1 MFFDP
6 VYLLF
11 MIPGLIIAGIAS
23 MLTKSTFEKYS
34 HVQAQSGMTGAQ
46 AAAKML
52 ASAGIRDV
60 RIEAVNGFLTD
71 HYDPSCRT
79 LRLSESVYASSSLSA
94 IGVACHEA
102 GHAIQDAAE
111 YKPMYL
117 RSALVPV
124 TNFASTFSYFILIA
138 GFIFQSSGLVLFG
151 AILFSAA
158 VLFAIVTLPVEWDA
172 SSRAKKLMVRCGIVS
187 AGEQEQAGQ
196 VLNAAFMTYLA
207 ASISSLRTLIY
218 YLFRAGVFGGRSDD

>member
-34 HVQAQSGMTGAQ
+34 GMTGAQ

-60 RIEAVNGFLTD
+60 RIESVNGFLTD

-117 RSALVPV
+117 RSALLPV
-124 TNFASTFSYFILIA
+124 TTFASTES
-138 GFIFQSSGLVLFG
+138 
-151 AILFSAA
+151 
-158 VLFAIVTLPVEWDA
+158 
-172 SSRAKKLMVRCGIVS
+172 
-187 AGEQEQAGQ
+187 
-196 VLNAAFMTYLA
+196 
-207 ASISSLRTLIY
+207 
-218 YLFRAGVFGGRSDD
+218 

>member
-71 HYDPSCRT
+71 HYDPS
-79 LRLSESVYASSSLSA
+79 
-94 IGVACHEA
+94 
-102 GHAIQDAAE
+102 
-111 YKPMYL
+111 
-117 RSALVPV
+117 
-124 TNFASTFSYFILIA
+124 
-138 GFIFQSSGLVLFG
+138 
-151 AILFSAA
+151 
-158 VLFAIVTLPVEWDA
+158 
-172 SSRAKKLMVRCGIVS
+172 
-187 AGEQEQAGQ
+187 
-196 VLNAAFMTYLA
+196 
-207 ASISSLRTLIY
+207 
-218 YLFRAGVFGGRSDD
+218 

>member
-34 HVQAQSGMTGAQ
+34 HVPAQSGMTGAQ
-46 AAAKML
+46 AAARML

-138 GFIFQSSGLVLFG
+138 GFIFQSSGGSTRKRVEMEETLF
-151 AILFSAA
+151 FKA
-158 VLFAIVTLPVEWDA
+158 VI
-172 SSRAKKLMVRCGIVS
+172 
-187 AGEQEQAGQ
+187 
-196 VLNAAFMTYLA
+196 
-207 ASISSLRTLIY
+207 
-218 YLFRAGVFGGRSDD
+218 

>member
-79 LRLSESVYASSSLSA
+79 LRLSESVYANSSLSA

-138 GFIFQSSGLVLFG
+138 GFIF
-151 AILFSAA
+151 
-158 VLFAIVTLPVEWDA
+158 
-172 SSRAKKLMVRCGIVS
+172 
-187 AGEQEQAGQ
+187 
-196 VLNAAFMTYLA
+196 
-207 ASISSLRTLIY
+207 
-218 YLFRAGVFGGRSDD
+218 